1 MDIHIEQLT
10 IPATDGYKLAAT
22 LYSPEGQPA
31 GPVVLINPATGVKQ
45 TRYERF
51 ARFLAERGMHALTYD
66 YRGMGGSRTGPLRAL
81 KATMEDW
88 GTRDLAGAVDW
99 LVERFPRSPLLAV
112 GHSSGG
118 QLLGLTDRIQHV
130 SALLT
135 VGAQSGYWR
144 HWEGT
149 RRYQLAFLWYVAIP
163 AATSLLGYFPSK
175 RLGLGEDLPGGVAR
189 EWARW
194 CRNPAYISDER
205 GVPLRPH
212 FDDFSGPLRA
222 YSFSDDSSATRAAV
236 DALTGFYRSAR
247 KERRHLTPAELGV
260 DSIGHFRWLKEHFRP
275 TLWEEMASWLRQ
287 HAVEVR
293 PTVRRP
299 QPGVPLPLTQP
310 PHLV

>member
-22 LYSPEGQPA
+22 LYSLEGQPA
-31 GPVVLINPATGVKQ
+31 GPAVLINPATGVKQ
-45 TRYERF
+45 ALYDRF
-51 ARFLAERGMHALTYD
+51 ARFLAERGMHVLTYD
-66 YRGMGGSRTGPLRAL
+66 YRGMGGSRTGRLRAL
-81 KATMEDW
+81 KASMEDW
-88 GTRDLAGAVDW
+88 GAKDLAGAVDW
-99 LVERFPRSPLLAV
+99 LVERFPGSPLLVV

-130 SALLT
+130 AALLT

-144 HWEGT
+144 HWEGI

-163 AATSLLGYFPSK
+163 AATRLFGYFPSK

-212 FDDFSGPLRA
+212 FDDFSGPLLA
-222 YSFSDDSSATRAAV
+222 YSFSDDDSATRAAV
-236 DALTGFYRSAR
+236 DALTAFYRSAR
-247 KERRHLTPAELGV
+247 RQRRHLTPAELGV
-260 DSIGHFRWLKEHFRP
+260 DAVGHFRWLKERFRS
-275 TLWEEMASWLRQ
+275 TLWEEMASWLSQ
-287 HAVEVR
+287 QAVEVR

-299 QPGVPLPLTQP
+299 LLGIPRPPTQP
-310 PHLV
+310 THLT